1 MGRLGG
7 MLLRTS
13 AAKGSGKRM
22 AILCPLLLLPSATAF
37 SSPISLS
44 LRTSTIRSTVSSAS
58 VPVSPLAWARTSAS
72 ASRFLSPTLPSSRSS
87 PLRLCM
93 VEAGSK
99 TTPGDF
105 LQLTYTLSLAD
116 GTVIDSTENRKDPY
130 LDEVGNSQ
138 LPAPVAKEVESL
150 EIGGSTKVRLEPEQ
164 AFGEYKEEL
173 AFEVSKAQLGPQA
186 DDMKEGMKVQLITG
200 AVAAITKVTEDTVTI
215 DANNEHAGKALFF
228 EVKVEKLAKKA
239 SEIETAT
246 FAGGCFWGLELAYQR
261 VPGVLGSAVGYTQ
274 GEKQDPTYEEVCS
287 GSTGHTEAVQVKFD
301 PSVVSYDKLLDV
313 FFGRVDVTQLNQQG
327 NDMGTQY
334 RNGIYFHNEEQ
345 KKVAEKYKAEA
356 QEKFGKKPVVTEIL
370 EEDKFWK
377 AEDYHQQ
384 YLEKG
389 GQDASKGA
397 EETIRCYG

>member
-1 MGRLGG
+1 
-7 MLLRTS
+7 
-13 AAKGSGKRM
+13 
-22 AILCPLLLLPSATAF
+22 
-37 SSPISLS
+37 
-44 LRTSTIRSTVSSAS
+44 
-58 VPVSPLAWARTSAS
+58 
-72 ASRFLSPTLPSSRSS
+72 
-87 PLRLCM
+87 